1 MHCIGRLAV
10 AALIVFA
17 LASARAAE
25 PLRPPHP
32 GPSAAHA
39 CLDLKERRAA
49 NESGQIV
56 HLAVAMRA
64 AKKRM
69 PGTVIR
75 ARLCHGKDGLV
86 YVLTILGRDG
96 KVGRWSV
103 DAVKGTLLGKR

>member
-10 AALIVFA
+10 AALTVFG

-25 PLRPPHP
+25 PARPPHAGAP
-32 GPSAAHA
+32 AAHT
-39 CLDLKERRAA
+39 CLDLKERRAV
-49 NESGQIV
+49 NEGGKIV
-56 HLAVAMRA
+56 HLAAAMHA

-96 KVGRWSV
+96 KVGRLSV